1 MLGLPAT
8 VQMRAFIVIF
18 DKEYTLPVA
27 SACGALME
35 MCFMLSV
42 IAVKRNCSL
51 CELLGMD
58 SNVPT
63 DICFSFAGLM
73 RRGGA
78 TGPHRDGWGIA
89 LYEGKGCRTFHDPKP
104 SAHSEIARFIR
115 EYPIKSRIVI
125 CHIRRANRGRI
136 ALENTHPFTRE
147 LWGRTWSF
155 AHNGQLRGI
164 KKWPNAHFCPI
175 GTTDSEHAFC
185 WLMDQLRERWQ
196 DAPPPRALYLCL
208 AELCGTLAEHGVFNV
223 LLS

>member
-1 MLGLPAT
+1 MIPVFRSCDGCLGCQRLCRREHLSSSST
-8 VQMRAFIVIF
+8 RS
-18 DKEYTLPVA
+18 TLPVA

-51 CELLGMD
+51 CELLGMNA
-58 SNVPT
+58 NVPT

-115 EYPIKSRIVI
+115 EYPIKSRITEAGK
-125 CHIRRANRGRI
+125 HIGLEIDVTELNHASPDGPDEPA
-136 ALENTHPFTRE
+136 ALPLDSRVTDGALGVVP
-147 LWGRTWSF
+147 
-155 AHNGQLRGI
+155 
-164 KKWPNAHFCPI
+164 
-175 GTTDSEHAFC
+175 DSESRIHF
-185 WLMDQLRERWQ
+185 
-196 DAPPPRALYLCL
+196 
-208 AELCGTLAEHGVFNV
+208 
-223 LLS
+223 

>member
-1 MLGLPAT
+1 
-8 VQMRAFIVIF
+8 
-18 DKEYTLPVA
+18 
-27 SACGALME
+27 ME

-51 CELLGMD
+51 CELLGMNA
-58 SNVPT
+58 NVPT

-104 SAHSEIARFIR
+104 SAHSEIARLIPGISDQEPDRHLPYKTRQPRPDRPR
-115 EYPIKSRIVI
+115 EYASI
-125 CHIRRANRGRI
+125 HAQ
-136 ALENTHPFTRE
+136 
-147 LWGRTWSF
+147 LWGRSWSF

-164 KKWPNAHFCPI
+164 KKWPNAHFRPI

-185 WLMDQLRERWQ
+185 WLMDQLWITW
-196 DAPPPRALYLCL
+196 AKAATFPLYGSTALSSSC
-208 AELCGTLAEHGVFNV
+208 
-223 LLS
+223 

>member
-8 VQMRAFIVIF
+8 VQTRAFIVIF

-51 CELLGMD
+51 CELLGMNA
-58 SNVPT
+58 NVPT

-104 SAHSEIARFIR
+104 SAHSEIARHGFFFCQ
-115 EYPIKSRIVI
+115 IV
-125 CHIRRANRGRI
+125 G
-136 ALENTHPFTRE
+136 LD
-147 LWGRTWSF
+147 L
-155 AHNGQLRGI
+155 
-164 KKWPNAHFCPI
+164 
-175 GTTDSEHAFC
+175 
-185 WLMDQLRERWQ
+185 
-196 DAPPPRALYLCL
+196 PRLFFRFMVL
-208 AELCGTLAEHGVFNV
+208 TLLGV
-223 LLS
+223 